1 MGLVELYISSFIAAK
16 WHEPSRMEFDS
27 DSSRDSDSEI
37 GRDDD
42 LSDDGDMSASSPS
55 SRSPASSSSHPMD
68 QASDSD
74 GTLRGDGS
82 AQADDFDPTLFMQEP
97 LPYVAPTRPSSGG
110 AAGAFVAE
118 PIFSCAPPIRRAA
131 ASYNLECR
139 RYDPAFMDA
148 AMHGKFDDEIFIDYF
163 MTDID
168 ANLLRNVFACDVQL
182 GARGRRTRRQKR
194 QRRRHFRPRPC
205 FRARVTQRT
214 TAPATAPALRAA
226 YRLDVCL
233 TTNRFRRIF
242 NAKTRRPP
250 APPGGR
256 GGRRGAQP
264 TRELL
269 SAEYIYVAMGPMSVA
284 LYSKGVLE
292 NTFLHTRSALKEAIA
307 VRTHAML
314 APMP

>member
-27 DSSRDSDSEI
+27 DSSRYSDSEI

-168 ANLLRNVFACDVQL
+168 ANLLRKVFACDVQL
-182 GARGRRTRRQKR
+182 GACGRRTRRQKR

-214 TAPATAPALRAA
+214 TAPATAPAPAPATLSASAASAATVSGPDGSLRPSGVGVCVCVRICVRTCVCNCA
-226 YRLDVCL
+226 RVFVCL
-233 TTNRFRRIF
+233 CDYY
-242 NAKTRRPP
+242 KTSHAFTGYLGYPP
-250 APPGGR
+250 YIL
-256 GGRRGAQP
+256 GA
-264 TRELL
+264 
-269 SAEYIYVAMGPMSVA
+269 A
-284 LYSKGVLE
+284 L
-292 NTFLHTRSALKEAIA
+292 AA
-307 VRTHAML
+307 VRVL
-314 APMP
+314 PPP

>member
-1 MGLVELYISSFIAAK
+1 MEL
-16 WHEPSRMEFDS
+16 DS
-27 DSSRDSDSEI
+27 HSSRDSDSES

-42 LSDDGDMSASSPS
+42 LSDDGDLSAS
-55 SRSPASSSSHPMD
+55 SRSPASSRSHSMD
-68 QASDSD
+68 QDSDSD

-82 AQADDFDPTLFMQEP
+82 AQADDFDPTFFMQEP

-118 PIFSCAPPIRRAA
+118 PIFSCATPIRRAA
-131 ASYNLECR
+131 ASYHLECG

-182 GARGRRTRRQKR
+182 GACGRRTRRQKASASTPLSHSSMLR
-194 QRRRHFRPRPC
+194 G
-205 FRARVTQRT
+205 RVTQRT

-233 TTNRFRRIF
+233 TTNRFHRIF
-242 NAKTRRPP
+242 NAKTRRLP

-269 SAEYIYVAMGPMSVA
+269 SAEYVYVAMGPMSVA

-292 NTFLHTRSALKEAIA
+292 NTFLHTLSALKEAIA
-307 VRTHAML
+307 VRTHTML